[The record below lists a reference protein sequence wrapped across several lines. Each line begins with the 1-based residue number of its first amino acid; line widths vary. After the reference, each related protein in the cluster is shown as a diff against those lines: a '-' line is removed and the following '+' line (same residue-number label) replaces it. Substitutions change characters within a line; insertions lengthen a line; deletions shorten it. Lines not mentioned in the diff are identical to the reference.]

1 MKTVDLTAQQT
12 RAVDMA
18 LDSLRARRSLFRIGG
33 YAGVGKTTLA
43 KAIIEDEPGGA
54 VCAFTGKAGSVLRSK
69 GLKDA
74 TTIHKRI
81 YRYDQISETFVLKS
95 KKELSDVSYFLLD
108 EASMVNNIQWRDM
121 QSFGKPIIAIGDPG
135 QLEPVGD
142 DPRLMEDADIVLTE
156 IHRQDAD
163 SAIIQFAT
171 HVRMGNPIKRG
182 TKGEVQIGSN
192 DLFLDSLEWADVLLC
207 GFNRTRVSVNDK
219 MRDNIFGKDAR
230 HHRLIEG
237 DKIVCLKNS
246 EKLGI
251 NNGEVFTVD
260 AVYRLEHDGWFVDL
274 RNYDDECLYGIKVSP
289 DSFGDPKPDQTK
301 WKDPKIMRADYG
313 YCLSVHKFQGSE
325 ADKVAVI
332 SEQCQMWCPIRH
344 AYTAI
349 TRAAKELRYSI

>member
-18 LDSLRARRSLFRIGG
+18 LDSLRARHSLFRIGG

-43 KAIIEDEPGGA
+43 KAIIEDEPGAA
-54 VCAFTGKAGSVLRSK
+54 VCAFTRKAGSVLRSK

-95 KKELSDVSYFLLD
+95 KKELFDVSYFLLD

-156 IHRQDAD
+156 IHRQDSD

-182 TKGEVQIGSN
+182 TKGEVQIGSK
-192 DLFLDSLEWADVLLC
+192 DLFWDSLEWADVLLC
-207 GFNRTRVSVNDK
+207 GFNRTRVSVNSQ
-219 MRDNIFGKDAR
+219 MRNNIFGNEAKK
-230 HHRLIEG
+230 HLIIEG
-237 DKIVCLKNS
+237 ERIVCLKNS
-246 EKLGI
+246 DKLGI
-251 NNGEVFTVD
+251 NNGEVFTVESVD
-260 AVYRLEHDGWFVDL
+260 RNGHEWFCDL
-274 RNYDDECLYGIKVSP
+274 RNCDDDVLYGVRVA
-289 DSFGDPKPDQTK
+289 DDAFNVPKPDHRQ
-301 WKDPKIMRADYG
+301 WKDPKLMRADYG

-332 SEQCQMWCPIRH
+332 SEQCQMWCPVRH